1 MQCVECEGAGCE
13 ACGGRG
19 EIEIA
24 HCPLGELDMETRRFI
39 DLARLYLDY
48 GLPPVAGGSL
58 DQTAC
63 FIDGA
68 AFVAGEIGYWKRQL
82 GIIDG

>member
-1 MQCVECEGAGCE
+1 
-13 ACGGRG
+13 
-19 EIEIA
+19 
-24 HCPLGELDMETRRFI
+24 METRRFI